1 MKKNLLL
8 FLLMVSSVSF
18 VFSQTPCVLD
28 YSINNGG
35 GSCPDL
41 NGTTATGTITLTF
54 DGVVDPLNVPTIV
67 SVFDITDPANQFLV
81 TEVTFGAGLLLNNG
95 DVKFCYYVGPANNNN
110 LGGRNSL
117 FRFLISYAGG
127 ALCAEQGSLGTLP
140 VSFGAFSAIRS
151 NSVVALKWTTASESN
166 NLGFEIQRLI
176 GIGSWQT
183 ISFVA
188 TQADHGNSATDL
200 SYSYTDLNQTKG
212 ISQYRIKQVDID
224 KRYKF
229 SEIRA
234 VRGDDQKG
242 KTIVYPNPSSDG
254 KVNIIFNEAAGIRN
268 ISLMD
273 INGRIIKQMKGVTNN
288 NILFENLKAGI
299 YTIKIVNNETSEQEV
314 QKFVVN
320 KR

>member
-28 YSINNGG
+28 YGINNGG

-41 NGTTATGTITLTF
+41 NGTSSTGTITLSF
-54 DGVVDPLNVPTIV
+54 DGPVDPLNVPTIV
-67 SVFDITDPANQFLV
+67 SVFDITDPLNQFLV
-81 TEVTFGAGLLLNNG
+81 TGVSFGAGLLLNNG
-95 DVKFCYYVGPANNNN
+95 DAKFCYYVGPANNNN
-110 LGGRNSL
+110 LLGQNSR

-127 ALCAEQGSLGTLP
+127 ALCAQQGTLP
-140 VSFGAFSAIRS
+140 VTFGAFSAIRTS
-151 NSVVALKWTTASESN
+151 SVVALKWTTATESN

-176 GIGSWQT
+176 GGGSWQT

-188 TQADHGNSATDL
+188 TQAANGNSASDL
-200 SYSYTDLNQTKG
+200 TYTYTDLNQTKG
-212 ISQYRIKQVDID
+212 ISQYRIKQIDID
-224 KRYKF
+224 KRSKF

-234 VRGDDQKG
+234 VRGDNQKG
-242 KTIVYPNPSSDG
+242 KIIVYPNPSSDG
-254 KVNIIFNEAAGIRN
+254 KVNIIFDDVAGIRD
-268 ISLMD
+268 ISLTD
-273 INGRIIKQMKGVTNN
+273 INGRVIKQMKGVTNN
-288 NILFENLKAGI
+288 NILFENLTAGI
-299 YTIKIVNNETSEQEV
+299 YTIRIVNNETSEQEV

>member
-8 FLLMVSSVSF
+8 FLLMMSSVSF
-18 VFSQTPCVLD
+18 VFSQTPCIRD

-35 GSCPDL
+35 GSCPVI
-41 NGTTATGTITLTF
+41 NGTSATGTITLSF
-54 DGVVDPLNVPTIV
+54 DGAVDPLNMPAIV

-81 TEVTFGAGLLLNNG
+81 TGITFGSGLLINNG

-110 LGGRNSL
+110 LGGHNSL

-127 ALCAEQGSLGTLP
+127 VLCVEQGTLP
-140 VSFGAFSAIRS
+140 VSFGVFSATRT
-151 NSVVALKWTTASESN
+151 NNVVALKWTTASESN

-176 GIGSWQT
+176 GSGSWQA

-188 TQADHGNSATDL
+188 TQAAQGNSASDL
-200 SYSYTDLNQTKG
+200 SYTYTDLNQTKG
-212 ISQYRIKQVDID
+212 ISQYRIKQIDID
-224 KRYKF
+224 KRSKF

-234 VRGDDQKG
+234 VRGDNQKG
-242 KTIVYPNPSSDG
+242 KTILYPNPSSDG
-254 KVNIIFNEAAGIRN
+254 KVNIIFNDAAGARD

-273 INGRIIKQMKGVTNN
+273 INGRVVKQMKGVTNN
-288 NILFENLKAGI
+288 NILFENLIAGI
-299 YTIKIVNNETSEQEV
+299 YTIRIVNNETNEHEV

>member
-28 YSINNGG
+28 YGINNGG

-41 NGTTATGTITLTF
+41 NGTSSTGTITLSF
-54 DGVVDPLNVPTIV
+54 DGPVDPLNVPTIV
-67 SVFDITDPANQFLV
+67 SVFDITDPLNQFLV
-81 TEVTFGAGLLLNNG
+81 TGVSFGAGLLLNNG
-95 DVKFCYYVGPANNNN
+95 DAKFCYYVGPANNNN
-110 LGGRNSL
+110 LLGQNSR

-127 ALCAEQGSLGTLP
+127 ALCAQQGTLP
-140 VSFGAFSAIRS
+140 VTFGAFSAIRTS
-151 NSVVALKWTTASESN
+151 SVVALKWTTATESN

-176 GIGSWQT
+176 GGGSWQT

-188 TQADHGNSATDL
+188 TQAANGNSASDL
-200 SYSYTDLNQTKG
+200 TYTYTDLNQTKG
-212 ISQYRIKQVDID
+212 ISQYRIRQIDID
-224 KRYKF
+224 KRSKF

-234 VRGDDQKG
+234 VRGDNQKG
-242 KTIVYPNPSSDG
+242 KIIVYPNPSSDG
-254 KVNIIFNEAAGIRN
+254 KVNIIFDDVAGIRD
-268 ISLMD
+268 ISLTD
-273 INGRIIKQMKGVTNN
+273 INGRVIKQMKGVTNN
-288 NILFENLKAGI
+288 NILFENLTAGI
-299 YTIKIVNNETSEQEV
+299 YTIRIVNNETSEQEV

>member
-8 FLLMVSSVSF
+8 FLLMVSSVI
-18 VFSQTPCVLD
+18 VFSQTPCVLN
-28 YSINNGG
+28 YQISNGG

-41 NGTTATGTITLTF
+41 NGTSATGTITLSF
-54 DGVVDPLNVPTIV
+54 DGPVDPLNVATIV
-67 SVFDITDPANQFLV
+67 SVFDITDPLNQFLV
-81 TEVTFGAGLLLNNG
+81 TDVTYGAGLLLNNG

-110 LGGRNSL
+110 LAGHNSL
-117 FRFLISYAGG
+117 FRFLIVYAGG
-127 ALCAEQGSLGTLP
+127 ALCVEQAPLP
-140 VSFGAFSAIRS
+140 VAFGAFSANRT
-151 NSVVALKWTTASESN
+151 NSVVALKWTTATESN

-176 GIGSWQT
+176 GSGSWQT

-188 TQADHGNSATDL
+188 TQAAQGNSASDLIYTFTDM
-200 SYSYTDLNQTKG
+200 NQTKG
-212 ISQYRIKQVDID
+212 ISQYRIKQIDID
-224 KRYKF
+224 KRSKY

-234 VRGDDQKG
+234 VRGENQKG

-254 KVNIIFNEAAGIRN
+254 KVNIVFDDASGIRD

-273 INGRIIKQMKGVTNN
+273 MNGRVIKQMKGVTNN
-288 NILFENLKAGI
+288 NIVFDNLTAGI
-299 YTIKIVNNETSEQEV
+299 YTVRIVNNETSEQEV

>member
-8 FLLMVSSVSF
+8 FLLMMSSVSF

-35 GSCPDL
+35 GSCPDM
-41 NGTTATGTITLTF
+41 NGASATGTITLAF
-54 DGVVDPLNVPTIV
+54 DGPIDPLNVPAIV
-67 SVFDITDPANQFLV
+67 SVFDITDPADQFLV
-81 TEVTFGAGLLLNNG
+81 TGLTFGAGLVLNNG

-110 LGGRNSL
+110 LAGHNSR

-127 ALCAEQGSLGTLP
+127 ALCVQAVPLGTLP
-140 VSFGAFSAIRS
+140 VSFGAFSATRTE
-151 NSVVALKWTTASESN
+151 NVVALKWTTASESN

-176 GIGSWQT
+176 GNGNWQAV
-183 ISFVA
+183 SFVTTQA
-188 TQADHGNSATDL
+188 TQGNSASDL
-200 SYSYTDLNQTKG
+200 TYTYTDLNQTKG

-224 KRYKF
+224 KRSKY

-234 VRGDDQKG
+234 VRGDNQKG

-254 KVNIIFNEAAGIRN
+254 KVNIIFNDAAGLRD

-273 INGRIIKQMKGVTNN
+273 INGRVIKEMKGVTNN
-288 NILFENLKAGI
+288 NILFENLTVGI
-299 YTIKIVNNETSEQEV
+299 YTIRIINNESSEQEV

-320 KR
+320 NR

>member
-28 YSINNGG
+28 YGINNGG

-41 NGTTATGTITLTF
+41 NGTSSTGTITLSF
-54 DGVVDPLNVPTIV
+54 DGPVDPLNVPTIV
-67 SVFDITDPANQFLV
+67 SVFDITDPLNQFLV
-81 TEVTFGAGLLLNNG
+81 TGVSFGAGLLLNNG
-95 DVKFCYYVGPANNNN
+95 DAKFCYYVGPANNNN
-110 LGGRNSL
+110 LLGQNSR

-127 ALCAEQGSLGTLP
+127 ALCAQQGTLP
-140 VSFGAFSAIRS
+140 VTFGAFSAIRTS
-151 NSVVALKWTTASESN
+151 SVVALKWTTATESN

-176 GIGSWQT
+176 GGGSWQT

-188 TQADHGNSATDL
+188 TQAANGNSASDL
-200 SYSYTDLNQTKG
+200 TYTYTDLNQTKG
-212 ISQYRIKQVDID
+212 ISQYRIKQIDID
-224 KRYKF
+224 KRSKF

-234 VRGDDQKG
+234 VRGDNQKG
-242 KTIVYPNPSSDG
+242 KIIVYPNPSSDG
-254 KVNIIFNEAAGIRN
+254 KVNIIFDDVAGIRD
-268 ISLMD
+268 ISLTD

-288 NILFENLKAGI
+288 NILFENLTAGI
-299 YTIKIVNNETSEQEV
+299 YTIRIVNNETSEQEV